1 MADIKWVK
9 ICTDLFDDEKI
20 ILIESLPKADT
31 IIVIWM
37 KLLCLAGKQNNNGV
51 FLFNEKI
58 PYNEEMFSKIF
69 RKNVNVVRMAL
80 KTFERFGMIEIIDNV
95 VTIPN
100 WEKHQS
106 IDKLEH
112 LREQT
117 RARVSK
123 HREKQKQLANSGN
136 TEESL
141 ECNVTQPLPL
151 TQGNAIEEDKEEDK
165 NIYINIYIAVVT
177 HLNEKANTKYR
188 HTTPKTQS
196 VIKARLNE
204 GFTLDDFKAVI
215 DKKCAEWMG
224 TEFEQYLRPETLFGT
239 KFESYLNAKINS
251 KGGGNNGNE
260 KFVTNDKFKNWQ
272 GAGLTI

>member
-58 PYNEEMFSKIF
+58 PYNEEMFSKVF
-69 RKNVNVVRMAL
+69 RKNINIVRMAL
-80 KTFERFGMIEIIDNV
+80 KTFERFGMIEIVDKV

-112 LREQT
+112 LREQG
-117 RARVSK
+117 RVRVAK
-123 HREKQKQLANSGN
+123 HREKQKQLASNGN
-136 TEESL
+136 ADATL
-141 ECNVTQPLPL
+141 VCNVTEPLPL
-151 TQGNAIEEDKEEDK
+151 TQGNAVEEDKEEDID
-165 NIYINIYIAVVT
+165 IYINIYIEVVT
-177 HLNEKANTKYR
+177 HLNAKANTKYR
-188 HTTPKTQS
+188 HTTPRTRS

-215 DKKCAEWMG
+215 DKKCAEWIG

-239 KFESYLNAKINS
+239 KFESYLNGKVIPK
-251 KGGGNNGNE
+251 KGSASSIDE
-260 KFVTNDKFKNWQ
+260 TKTDLD
-272 GAGLTI
+272 GLF